1 MFARLSA
8 FTSSLERLDEG
19 IAVLRDKVLPEI
31 EKQPGFDGAMLLA
44 GVDAE
49 IAYAVTFWKTEEE
62 LAATAESGQRFAEM
76 AARQLDLD
84 VQVTNC
90 EVAFAKFPTG
100 VA

>member
-1 MFARLSA
+1 MFARLST

-44 GVDAE
+44 GVDAD
-49 IAYAVTFWKTEEE
+49 IAYTITFWKSEEA
-62 LAATAESGQRFAEM
+62 LATTAESGTRLAEL
-76 AARQLDLD
+76 AAQQLDLE
-84 VQVTNC
+84 VQVANC

-100 VA
+100 AA

>member
-1 MFARLSA
+1 MFARLST

-19 IAVLRDKVLPEI
+19 IELLRDNLLPEI

-49 IAYAVTFWKTEEE
+49 IACAVTFWKSEEA
-62 LAATAESGQRFAEM
+62 LAASAESGQRVAEM
-76 AARQLDLD
+76 AAQQLDLE

>member
-1 MFARLSA
+1 MFARLST

-19 IAVLRDKVLPEI
+19 IALLHRKLLPEI

-49 IAYAVTFWKTEEE
+49 IGYTVTFWKSEEA
-62 LAATAESGQRFAEM
+62 LAASAESGQRFAEM
-76 AARQLDLD
+76 AAQELDLA

-100 VA
+100 VE